1 MAIKTN
7 SKGSWGLPAGRDASA
22 IMLDGYLRLGAAV
35 VIRAIKDYQGDDILK
50 MVDAL
55 AWFLTDDPAVWLQML
70 ELGGDDPD
78 EVFLSLVRGEYAE
91 RNQFTRAFS

>member
-1 MAIKTN
+1 MAIKIN
-7 SKGSWGLPAGRDASA
+7 SKGSWGVAAGRDASA

-35 VIRAIKDYQGDDILK
+35 VVRAIKDYQDQDILK
-50 MVDAL
+50 QVGAL
-55 AWFLTDDPAVWLQML
+55 GWFLADGALWLQML

-78 EVFLSLVRGEYAE
+78 EVFLSLARGDYAE

>member
-22 IMLDGYLRLGAAV
+22 ILLHPYMRLGAAV
-35 VIRAIKDYQGDDILK
+35 VVRAIKDYQDQDILK
-50 MVDAL
+50 MFGAL
-55 AWFLTDDPAVWLQML
+55 GWFLDEGSIWLQML

-78 EVFLSLVRGEYAE
+78 EVFLSLARGDYAE